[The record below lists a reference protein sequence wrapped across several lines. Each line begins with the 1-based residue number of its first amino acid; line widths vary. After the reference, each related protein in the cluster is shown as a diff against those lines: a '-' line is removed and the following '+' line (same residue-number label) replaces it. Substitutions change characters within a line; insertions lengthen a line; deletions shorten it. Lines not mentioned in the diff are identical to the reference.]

1 MDNDELYDNIQEIK
15 TAFVI
20 TFLIAVY
27 CFFMIIRFVSVHI
40 EWKIVCASIG
50 FIIVSAVD
58 TSLFLQLIR
67 LKKAYKNIP
76 EDSE

>member
-1 MDNDELYDNIQEIK
+1 MDNEQLYDDIQEIK

-27 CFFMIIRFVSVHI
+27 CFFMIIRFAYAHI
-40 EWKIVCASIG
+40 HWKVICASIG
-50 FIIVSAVD
+50 FVIVSAVE
-58 TSLFLQLIR
+58 TNLFLQLLR

>member
-1 MDNDELYDNIQEIK
+1 MDNEQLYDDIQATK

-27 CFFMIIRFVSVHI
+27 CISMDVEFVSAHVI
-40 EWKIVCASIG
+40 WKAIWASAG
-50 FIIVSAVD
+50 FIIVGAIE
-58 TSLFLQLIR
+58 TTLFLQLIH

-76 EDSE
+76 EDSD

>member
-1 MDNDELYDNIQEIK
+1 MDNGQLYDEIQEIK

-27 CFFMIIRFVSVHI
+27 CFFMIIRFVSVHVQ
-40 EWKIVCASIG
+40 WKAICSSVG
-50 FIIVSAVD
+50 FIIVSTVD
-58 TSLFLQLIR
+58 TALLLQLVR
-67 LKKAYKNIP
+67 LKRAYKNIP

>member
-1 MDNDELYDNIQEIK
+1 MDDEQLYDNIQEIK

-20 TFLIAVY
+20 TSVIAVY
-27 CFFMIIRFVSVHI
+27 CFFMIIRFVSAHVQ
-40 EWKIVCASIG
+40 WKVICASIG

-58 TSLFLQLIR
+58 TVLLLQLVH

>member
-1 MDNDELYDNIQEIK
+1 MDNEQLYDEIQEIK
-15 TAFVI
+15 TALVI

-27 CFFMIIRFVSVHI
+27 CFFMITRFVSAHI
-40 EWKIVCASIG
+40 QWKVICSSIG

-58 TSLFLQLIR
+58 TALFLQLIK

>member
-1 MDNDELYDNIQEIK
+1 MDNEQLYDDIQEIK

-20 TFLIAVY
+20 TLLIAVY
-27 CFFMIIRFVSVHI
+27 CFFMIIRFVSAHI
-40 EWKIVCASIG
+40 QWKIICASIG
-50 FIIVSAVD
+50 FVIVSAVD
-58 TSLFLQLIR
+58 TTLFLQLIR

>member
-1 MDNDELYDNIQEIK
+1 MDNEQLYDDIQEIK

-20 TFLIAVY
+20 TFMIAVY
-27 CFFMIIRFVSVHI
+27 CFFMIIRFVSAHI
-40 EWKIVCASIG
+40 QWKIICASIG
-50 FIIVSAVD
+50 FVIVSAVD
-58 TSLFLQLIR
+58 TTLFLQLIR

>member
-1 MDNDELYDNIQEIK
+1 MNNEDLYDDIQEIK

-27 CFFMIIRFVSVHI
+27 CFSEDMEFFSAHI
-40 EWKIVCASIG
+40 EWKVICASIG

-58 TSLFLQLIR
+58 ATLLHQLVS
-67 LKKAYKNIP
+67 LKKAHKSIP

>member
-1 MDNDELYDNIQEIK
+1 MDNEQLYDEIQEIK

-27 CFFMIIRFVSVHI
+27 CFFMIIRFISVHI
-40 EWKIVCASIG
+40 EWKTICSSIG
-50 FIIVSAVD
+50 FFIVTAID
-58 TSLFLQLIR
+58 ATLLLQLVR
-67 LKKAYKNIP
+67 LTRAYKNIP

>member
-1 MDNDELYDNIQEIK
+1 MDNEQLYDDIQEIK

-27 CFFMIIRFVSVHI
+27 CFFMIIRFVSAHI
-40 EWKIVCASIG
+40 QWKIICASIG
-50 FIIVSAVD
+50 FVIVSAVD
-58 TSLFLQLIR
+58 TTLFLQLIR

>member
-1 MDNDELYDNIQEIK
+1 MDNEQLYDDIQEIK

-27 CFFMIIRFVSVHI
+27 RFFMIIRFVSAHI
-40 EWKIVCASIG
+40 QWKIICASIG
-50 FIIVSAVD
+50 FVIVSAVD
-58 TSLFLQLIR
+58 TTLFLQLIR

>member
-1 MDNDELYDNIQEIK
+1 MDNEQLYDDIQVIK

-20 TFLIAVY
+20 TSLVAVY
-27 CFFMIIRFVSVHI
+27 CFFMTVRFFSAHI
-40 EWKIVCASIG
+40 QWKIMCASIG

-58 TSLFLQLIR
+58 ATLLLQLVR
-67 LKKAYKNIP
+67 LKKEYRKVH